1 MSITKNNMTT
11 LYNKRFTVYF
21 STSFVLLSP
30 IFCTKTLMT
39 HNGSRGVHL
48 RLTYI

>member
-30 IFCTKTLMT
+30 IFLHKNT
-39 HNGSRGVHL
+39 HDP
-48 RLTYI
+48 